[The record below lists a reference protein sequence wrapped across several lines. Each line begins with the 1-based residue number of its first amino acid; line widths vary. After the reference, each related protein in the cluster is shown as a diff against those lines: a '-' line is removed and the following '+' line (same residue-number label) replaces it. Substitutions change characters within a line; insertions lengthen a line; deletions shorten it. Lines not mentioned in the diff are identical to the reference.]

1 MSVRVGEA
9 APTAA
14 SSPIPDRGILLLG
27 ERGGRGGN
35 WKQWV
40 ASHSQV
46 GMLPTK
52 NSCRYPSARDPG
64 LLPEKISE
72 GEILE

>member
-14 SSPIPDRGILLLG
+14 SSPIPDRGILLLAG
-27 ERGGRGGN
+27 KKGREGGN

-46 GMLPTK
+46 CCLLKTAADIHPPAIRVCCQK
-52 NSCRYPSARDPG
+52 KYPRG
-64 LLPEKISE
+64 KY
-72 GEILE
+72 

>member
-1 MSVRVGEA
+1 MRVGEA

-14 SSPIPDRGILLLG
+14 SSPIPDRGILLLAG
-27 ERGGRGGN
+27 KKGREGGN

-52 NSCRYPSARDPG
+52 NSCRYIHPPAIRVCCQKKYPR
-64 LLPEKISE
+64 
-72 GEILE
+72 EILE